1 MVLRKITCIGAKETR
16 IAHNTHVTL
25 TNTIDQNL
33 NIPRLLRGLDER
45 DAREFFA
52 VHAWRRCTDYRSG
65 CISILDLSLSACVR
79 SITSVFGPRTSGGVV
94 GGVFAC
100 VGSDPVWNSPSGVDS
115 RAGGPL
121 GISATG
127 GRLLDIGRVVSSFGA
142 GCFGTAGCKSVALE
156 VDVDMDG
163 RAVGVVFGSVGEV
176 PTCRESSQIIAQVE
190 LLGSGVG
197 FLNSRGGLG
206 GVSLGAA

>member
-1 MVLRKITCIGAKETR
+1 MRKNTCIGAKETR
-16 IAHNTHVTL
+16 IAHNTHVIL
-25 TNTIDQNL
+25 TNTINQDL

-45 DAREFFA
+45 DPREYFA
-52 VHAWRRCTDYRSG
+52 VQAWRRCTDYRSG
-65 CISILDLSLSACVR
+65 LSLSACVR
-79 SITSVFGPRTSGGVV
+79 SKTSVFGPRISGGVV

-100 VGSDPVWNSPSGVDS
+100 VGSDPVWNRPSGVDS

-121 GISATG
+121 GVSATG
-127 GRLLDIGRVVSSFGA
+127 GRLTDIGRVVSSFGA
-142 GCFGTAGCKSVALE
+142 GCFGTAGCRSVALE

-163 RAVGVVFGSVGEV
+163 GAVDVVFGSVREV

-197 FLNSRGGLG
+197 FMDSGGGFG